1 MLMST
6 ANRPGDLQD
15 RYVELIRQFPLRPIR
30 SDDELDAAIR
40 VVDSLVGRPAL
51 APEEQD
57 YLLVLSDLVERYE
70 AEAHPIAP
78 LSDADMLQHLIEAKG
93 VPQTEVARATGIADS
108 TISEVLSGKR
118 SLNRTHIG
126 KLARYFAV
134 SPEVFAF

>member
-15 RYVELIRQFPLRPIR
+15 RYVALIRQFPLRPIR
-30 SDDELDAAIR
+30 SDDELDEAIR

>member
-30 SDDELDAAIR
+30 SDNELDEAIR
-40 VVDSLVGRPAL
+40 VVDSLVGRSAL

-93 VPQTEVARATGIADS
+93 VCQTEVARATGIADS

-134 SPEVFAF
+134 SPGVFAF

>member
-6 ANRPGDLQD
+6 TNRPGDLQD

-30 SDDELDAAIR
+30 SDDELDEAIR

-51 APEEQD
+51 PPEEQD

>member
-1 MLMST
+1 MST

>member
-1 MLMST
+1 MST
-6 ANRPGDLQD
+6 ANRPGEIDE
-15 RYVELIRQFPLRPIR
+15 RYVALIRQFPLRPIR
-30 SDDELDAAIR
+30 SEEELEEAIR

-51 APEEQD
+51 TSEEQD
-57 YLLVLSDLVERYE
+57 YLEVLSDLVERYE

-93 VPQTEVARATGIADS
+93 VPQTEVAKATGIADS

>member
-6 ANRPGDLQD
+6 TNRPGDLKEP
-15 RYVELIRQFPLRPIR
+15 YAELIRQFPLRPIR

-51 APEEQD
+51 RPEEQD
-57 YLLVLSDLVERYE
+57 YLDVLSDLVERYE

>member
-1 MLMST
+1 MST
-6 ANRPGDLQD
+6 ANRPGDLKD
-15 RYVELIRQFPLRPIR
+15 PYAELIRQFPLRPIR
-30 SDDELDAAIR
+30 SDDELDEAIR

-51 APEEQD
+51 RPEEQD
-57 YLLVLSDLVERYE
+57 YLDVLSDLVERYE

>member
-1 MLMST
+1 MST

-15 RYVELIRQFPLRPIR
+15 GYLELIRQLPLRPIR
-30 SDDELDAAIR
+30 SDDELDEAIR

-51 APEEQD
+51 TPEEQD
-57 YLLVLSDLVERYE
+57 YLHVLSDLVERYE
-70 AEAHPIAP
+70 ADAHPMGP
-78 LSDADMLQHLIEAKG
+78 LPDADMLHHLIEAKG

-126 KLARYFAV
+126 KLARYFNV
-134 SPEVFAF
+134 SPGVFAF

>member
-1 MLMST
+1 MST
-6 ANRPGDLQD
+6 TNRPGDLKEP
-15 RYVELIRQFPLRPIR
+15 YAELIRQFPLRPIR

-51 APEEQD
+51 RPEEQD
-57 YLLVLSDLVERYE
+57 YLDVLSDLVERYE

>member
-1 MLMST
+1 MLMAT
-6 ANRPGDLQD
+6 ANRPGDIKE
-15 RYVELIRQFPLRPIR
+15 RYLELISQFALRPIR
-30 SDDELDAAIR
+30 SDDELDEAVR
-40 VVDSLVGRPAL
+40 VVDSLLSKKAL

-57 YLLVLSDLVERYE
+57 YLDVLSDLVERYE

-78 LSDADMLQHLIEAKG
+78 LPDADMLRHLIEAKG
-93 VPQTEVARATGIADS
+93 VPQAEVAKATGIADS

-126 KLARYFAV
+126 KLARYFSV